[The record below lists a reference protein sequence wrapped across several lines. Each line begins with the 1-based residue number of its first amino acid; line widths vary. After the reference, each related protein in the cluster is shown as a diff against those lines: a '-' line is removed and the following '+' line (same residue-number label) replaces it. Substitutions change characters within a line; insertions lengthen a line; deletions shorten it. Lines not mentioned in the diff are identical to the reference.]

1 MTTVLHS
8 ELDASINFVKEVEN
22 GMFESRFVQ
31 RTDDYFIC
39 YLSSHA
45 GCNKACRFCFLTQTG
60 QTSMQEATASD
71 LHEQAV
77 HVLMHYATKPTARK
91 VHFNFMARGEPFAS
105 KIIRHDWR
113 RIYDDLSE
121 MAAFRFNLDYRFNI
135 STILPPEFMAGIW
148 LDQIR
153 HGDEDKH
160 RIYYSLYSTEER
172 FRRRWLPRAAPV
184 DYAIKHLLSLQAAGV
199 EVALHHTFIDGE
211 NDSVDDVNR
220 FIEVIQNSGLTPK
233 FNLVRYNPYSPAQGK
248 ESPEEI
254 LQRNFEMINTAFGRE
269 DSHIVPRVGFD
280 VHASCGCFFYRE

>member
-1 MTTVLHS
+1 
-8 ELDASINFVKEVEN
+8 
-22 GMFESRFVQ
+22 MFESRFVQ
-31 RTDDYFIC
+31 RDPDYFIC

-60 QTSMQEATASD
+60 QTSMQEATSRD
-71 LHEQAV
+71 IRMQAIRV
-77 HVLMHYATKPTARK
+77 MNHWYNLTPDNPAKK
-91 VHFNFMARGEPFAS
+91 VHYNFMARGEPFAS
-105 KIIRHDWR
+105 REIRYEWSN
-113 RIYDDLSE
+113 IYEPLARL
-121 MAAFRFNLDYRFNI
+121 AAFQGLDYRFNI
-135 STILPPEFMAGIW
+135 STILPPEFDALAW
-148 LDQIR
+148 LSWHSLAVDN
-153 HGDEDKH
+153 GKH
-160 RIYYSLYSTEER
+160 RVYYSLYSTNEE
-172 FRRRWLPRAAPV
+172 FRKRWLPKGAPV
-184 DYAIKHLLSLQAAGV
+184 DYAFAQLKILHDAGIDI
-199 EVALHHTFIDGE
+199 ALHHTFIDGQ